1 MLCDKQLFESVKRNE
16 TTGALLRF
24 ETTTGPA
31 SIAYIYRK
39 GNRYKDLDQ
48 NLTVNYYLVPSN

>member
-1 MLCDKQLFESVKRNE
+1 MLCDKELFESVKRNE

-39 GNRYKDLDQ
+39 GKQVQGFGSESHSEL
-48 NLTVNYYLVPSN
+48 LPCSL